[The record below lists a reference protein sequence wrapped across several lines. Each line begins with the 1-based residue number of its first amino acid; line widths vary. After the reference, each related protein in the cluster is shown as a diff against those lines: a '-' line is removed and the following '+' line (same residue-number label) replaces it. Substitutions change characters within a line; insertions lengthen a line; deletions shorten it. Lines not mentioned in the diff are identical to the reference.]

1 MISRNKAAIGNQTG
15 PDSPSVGKMNRLNA
29 ELPGA
34 LKCISGQGFDLTE
47 LLRSQPAS
55 PWGLWSR

>member
-1 MISRNKAAIGNQTG
+1 MISRESAAIGNQTG
-15 PDSPSVGKMNRLNA
+15 SDPPSLGKMSCLNA

-34 LKCISGQGFDLTE
+34 LKCISGQGFDFTV
-47 LLRSQPAS
+47 LLRSQPVS